1 MSETQKV
8 KITSAVKHKVTVSAP
23 ELRFSRTWPGY
34 GSSVTVEKEVLE
46 DLMYDPGFKNMILLG
61 ILSIEDLQVKKDLGL
76 EPEDATEPVNIITLN
91 DSQRNYYWK
100 ELSVVGFKDKI
111 RKLSRTQLEELAEYA
126 IDHRIIDVDKCKL
139 IQEACGRDVI
149 TAIRLVE
156 QNKED

>member
-1 MSETQKV
+1 MDENQKV
-8 KITSAVKHKVTVSAP
+8 KITSAVKHKVIVNSP

-34 GSSVTVEKEVLE
+34 GSSVTVDKELLE
-46 DLMYDPGFKNMILLG
+46 NLMYDLGFKNMIMLG

-76 EPEDATEPVNIITLN
+76 EPEDATEPVNIITLT

-126 IDHRIIDVDKCKL
+126 IDHKIIDVDKCKL
-139 IQEACGRDVI
+139 VKEACGRDVI
-149 TAIRLVE
+149 NAIRLME
-156 QNKED
+156 QDKEE